1 MKNRL
6 IISALCMLLS
16 IGLWAQGDIRKEL
29 FSAEKVMEHRQDIGL
44 KPNQA
49 DAIKKIHNESAGAFQ
64 TLKWDLDYEQQLL
77 DSLVAMN
84 QPDTKKVSQQF
95 DKVMALEKE
104 LKKMRMMSLIGIK
117 NVLEPEQIEKLKEV
131 NDIIV
136 FGTTNF
142 KALKLKIP
150 AKGTTVKGLRNNN
163 KFGVKF
169 VGDEIRDG
177 KEAPLF
183 YLNEGGKLIEY
194 KRDISTINMQDVENI
209 EVLKG
214 KSAIEKVGSRGANG
228 IIIITKKQ

>member
-1 MKNRL
+1 MNH
-6 IISALCMLLS
+6 IIVISALCMLMS
-16 IGLWAQGDIRKEL
+16 VGLWAQGDIRKEL
-29 FSAEKVMEHRQDIGL
+29 FSAEKVMEHRQAIGL

-64 TLKWDLDYEQQLL
+64 TLKWDLDYEQELL

-131 NDIIV
+131 DAVEMNLKV
-136 FGTTNF
+136 TKPKF
-142 KALKLKIP
+142 KGNQTIKHVETIK
-150 AKGTTVKGLRNNN
+150 V
-163 KFGVKF
+163 
-169 VGDEIRDG
+169 DG
-177 KEAPLF
+177 KKAPLI
-183 YLNEGGKLIEY
+183 YLNVNGKLIEH
-194 KRDISTINMQDVENI
+194 KGDLGAIGMDNLMNL

-214 KSAIEKVGSRGANG
+214 KSAIEKVGPKGANG
-228 IIIITKKQ
+228 VVIITRKQ